1 MEKMANENVFGLNF
15 NDIYRFRNVAEE
27 EEYEYKEI
35 QTIKYKQEMSFDQA
49 YYEFISAI
57 YYRLITSY
65 FRDWDTGRVDFRDYP
80 GIRTNGVLDNFNIVK
95 QIKPLSNNPYHKWFL
110 ENFRNEFSIWDS
122 VDHWNKGQG
131 IDILESFIVE
141 NIVPFAKKYH
151 PSVKILKTKNII
163 TEVIQEN
170 EEIEIP
176 VSIPVEK
183 KKTGRPLGSKKQNTV
198 EIFLPKHKIPVT
210 EDKKLNIESLV
221 LAIADI
227 AWRKS
232 LLYNNLLNQL
242 VLSDNQIKY
251 VSAMIFKES
260 PMLEN
265 KYWQV
270 VKKKSLYYI
279 EPKIKRVGYY
289 INSGILISSS
299 EISEKTNIPKR
310 TLCYRLNK
318 MSVNDA
324 TKDWKDWK

>member
-1 MEKMANENVFGLNF
+1 MANENVFGLSF
-15 NDIYRFRNVAEE
+15 DDIYRFRNVAEE

-35 QTIKYKQEMSFDQA
+35 QTTKYKQEMSFDQA

-57 YYRLITSY
+57 SYRLNTSY
-65 FRDWDTGRVDFRDYP
+65 FRDWETGRVDFRDYP

-110 ENFRNEFSIWDS
+110 ENFRNEFSFWCSI
-122 VDHWNKGQG
+122 DHWNKGQG

-141 NIVPFAKKYH
+141 NIVPFGKKYH
-151 PSVKILKTKNII
+151 PSVEIIKTKNII
-163 TEVIQEN
+163 TRVIQET

-176 VSIPVEK
+176 VSNPVENK
-183 KKTGRPLGSKKQNTV
+183 KVGRPLGSKKQNTIQ
-198 EIFLPKHKIPVT
+198 IFLPKHKIPVT

-232 LLYNNLLNQL
+232 LPYNNLLNQL

-260 PMLEN
+260 SMLEN

-279 EPKIKRVGYY
+279 EPKIKRLGYY
-289 INSGILISSS
+289 IDSGILISSS
-299 EISEKTNIPKR
+299 EISLKTNIPKR
-310 TLCYRLNK
+310 TLCYRLEK
-318 MSVNDA
+318 MSVKDA
-324 TKDWKDWK
+324 TKDWKNWK

>member
-1 MEKMANENVFGLNF
+1 MANENVFGLNL
-15 NDIYRFRNVAEE
+15 NDIYRYTNVFQEE
-27 EEYEYKEI
+27 KFEYREI
-35 QTIKYKQEMSFDQA
+35 ETIKYKREMSFEEA
-49 YYEFISAI
+49 YYEFILAVST
-57 YYRLITSY
+57 RLTTSY
-65 FRDWDTGRVDFRDYP
+65 FRDYGTGRIDFRNYP
-80 GIRTNGVLDNFNIVK
+80 GIRTNGILDNFKIVK
-95 QIKPLSNNPYHKWFL
+95 KIKPLKNNPYYKWFL
-110 ENFRNEFSIWDS
+110 ENFKNEFSFWCS
-122 VDHWNKGQG
+122 MDHWNKGPG
-131 IDILESFIVE
+131 IDILESFIIE

-151 PSVKILKTKNII
+151 PLVQANKVKHIDIV
-163 TEVIQEN
+163 VIQET

-183 KKTGRPLGSKKQNTV
+183 KKVGRPLGSKKQNTV
-198 EIFLPKHKIPVT
+198 ETFLPKHKIPVT

-251 VSAMIFKES
+251 VSAMIFKNS
-260 PMLEN
+260 PTLEN

-270 VKKKSLYYI
+270 VKKKNLYYI
-279 EPKIKRVGYY
+279 EPKIKRLGYY

-299 EISEKTNIPKR
+299 EISKKTNIPKR

-324 TKDWKDWK
+324 TKDWEDWK